1 MNAMSLKRPYRKKV
15 FVADS
20 DMLLSEPFY
29 ITVSLAA
36 PDRVRSDSEHATS

>member
-29 ITVSLAA
+29 ISVFTS
-36 PDRVRSDSEHATS
+36 RSGSGSVRLRTRD